1 MENYV
6 GKTLI
11 DAMKNASKATGLS
24 LETVRGIAHVIAE
37 KKTLLSSQVIIG
49 LFSERDVYAY
59 ACTYLD
65 KVLALLRV
73 RASYKL
79 DYDSS
84 NQVIKIIIETD
95 RGSQVIGRNGE
106 NLKAINTLVRSAIFN
121 RYGGDYRILLDCDG
135 YKDIKYQKIIS
146 MAKRAA
152 EDVLASHAGG
162 RAHGHPPG
170 ALGLEGPRGLLDRRR
185 QAPPHRDSLLPWER
199 GPLRLRP
206 GEAQGLDRS
215 LRCTGGG
222 LSPLPV

>member
-152 EDVLASHAGG
+152 EDVLASHLPTVLPPMPADERMVIH
-162 RAHGHPPG
+162 RALSGLRDLEVSSTGDGKHRHIVIRYCPG
-170 ALGLEGPRGLLDRRR
+170 SVVHSDYDR
-185 QAPPHRDSLLPWER
+185 AKPK
-199 GPLRLRP
+199 
-206 GEAQGLDRS
+206 A
-215 LRCTGGG
+215 
-222 LSPLPV
+222 